1 MAYDKGEDRGKEKKK
16 LEWEIKRQLNM
27 ETQTRKIL
35 THWSGN
41 EEADH
46 TLACITQLFTCDIL
60 IISAFIFLHYEEVNI
75 GQLVVVFSICDSSW
89 HSQAKDLSECSK

>member
-1 MAYDKGEDRGKEKKK
+1 MAYNKGEGKKK
-16 LEWEIKRQLNM
+16 LEWESKRQLNM

-35 THWSGN
+35 ISHWSGN
-41 EEADH
+41 EEVDH

-60 IISAFIFLHYEEVNI
+60 IISAFIVLQYEEVNI

-89 HSQAKDLSECSK
+89 NSQAKDLSECSK